1 MDTLVEMRNI
11 TKKFPGVIANKNVNL
26 KVFKGEIHGLLGE
39 NGAGKTTLMNI
50 LFGIY
55 RQDDGEIIYKGEK
68 VEFGS
73 PKDAINMGIGMVHQH
88 FNLVDTLTVWQNVIL
103 GHSEFVLKDEKDKLR
118 DVMEKY
124 GIRINLDARVS
135 TLSVGE
141 EQRVEILK
149 ALYRDID
156 LLILDEPTAILTPQE
171 VDSLFS
177 SLKKMVERGLTVIFI
192 THKLKEAL
200 SVTDRITVLRNGEV
214 VGVVET
220 AKTNEIELARMMVGK
235 EVVIRPIERHRRN
248 GRDALRIENVTAL
261 NDEGIEALKSISLTV
276 KSGEILGLA
285 GVSGNGQK
293 ELEEVIVGVRKVKEG
308 KIYLDNK
315 EISKMSVKDR
325 IKAGISCIPED
336 RLGSGVAGKLSVV
349 ENLMLR
355 DFEDYGKFNIDFE
368 TMRERAKKLIE
379 EFDVKTP
386 SLDTPVSMLSGGNL
400 QRLILA
406 RELSRNPKLLIASQ
420 PTRGLDVAGIE
431 YVRRRIV
438 ETADS
443 GAAVILI
450 SEDLDEIFHMADR
463 IAVIYEGQI
472 RGVFDK
478 GAVTKEDVGILMAGG
493 SL

>member
-1 MDTLVEMRNI
+1 MDVLVEMRGI
-11 TKKFPGVIANKNVNL
+11 TKRFPGVVANKNVNL
-26 KVFKGEIHGLLGE
+26 KIFRGEIHGLLGE

-55 RQDDGEIIYKGEK
+55 KQDEGEIIYKGEK
-68 VEFGS
+68 VEFKS
-73 PKDAINMGIGMVHQH
+73 PKDAINAGIGMVHQH

-103 GHSEFVLKDEKDKLR
+103 GHSSFILSDEKEKLR

-135 TLSVGE
+135 SLSVGE

-149 ALYRDID
+149 ALYRDVE

-220 AKTNEIELARMMVGK
+220 AKTNEVELARMMVGK
-235 EVVIRPIERHRRN
+235 EVVIRPIERN
-248 GRDALRIENVTAL
+248 KTGEDDVLRIERVTAL
-261 NDEGIEALKSISLTV
+261 NDEGIEALRKISLNV
-276 KSGEILGLA
+276 KSGEILGIA

-293 ELEEVIVGVRKVKEG
+293 ELEEVIVGIRETKEG
-308 KIYLDNK
+308 KIYLNGR
-315 EISKMSVKDR
+315 EITKMGVRDR
-325 IKAGISCIPED
+325 IKAGIACIPED

-355 DFEDYGKFNIDFE
+355 DFENYGKFNLDFE
-368 TMRERAKKLIE
+368 KMREKAKKLLK
-379 EFDVKTP
+379 EFDIKTP
-386 SLDTPVSMLSGGNL
+386 SLDVPVSMLSGGNL

-438 ETADS
+438 ETADN

-450 SEDLDEIFHMADR
+450 SEDLDEIFHIADR
-463 IAVIYEGQI
+463 IAVIYEGEI
-472 RGVFDK
+472 RGVFDRN
-478 GAVTKEDVGILMAGG
+478 AVTKEDVGILMAGG

>member
-1 MDTLVEMRNI
+1 MKNI

-55 RQDDGEIIYKGEK
+55 KQDEGEIIYKGKK
-68 VEFGS
+68 VEFKS

-103 GHSEFVLKDEKDKLR
+103 GHSEFVLKDEKEKLM

-149 ALYRDID
+149 ALYRDAE

-177 SLKKMVERGLTVIFI
+177 SLKKMVKKGLTVIFI

-235 EVVIRPIERHRRN
+235 EIVIRPIEKTRRN
-248 GRDALRIENVTAL
+248 GKDALRIENVTAL
-261 NDEGIEALKSISLTV
+261 NDEGIEALKKVSLTV

-293 ELEEVIVGVRKVKEG
+293 ELEEVIVGVRRIKSG
-308 KIYLDNK
+308 RIYLYDR
-315 EISKMSVKDR
+315 EISKMGVKNR

-355 DFEDYGKFNIDFE
+355 DFEDYGEFSLDFE
-368 TMRERAKKLIE
+368 KMREKAKKLIE
-379 EFDVKTP
+379 EFDIKTP

-406 RELSRNPKLLIASQ
+406 RELSRNPRLLIASQ

-431 YVRRRIV
+431 YVRKRIV
-438 ETADS
+438 ETAS
-443 GAAVILI
+443 NGTAVMLI
-450 SEDLDEIFHMADR
+450 SEDLDEIFHIADR
-463 IAVIYEGQI
+463 IAVIYEGEI
-472 RGVFDK
+472 RGVFDRDS
-478 GAVTKEDVGILMAGG
+478 VTKEEVGILMAGG
-493 SL
+493 LL

>member
-1 MDTLVEMRNI
+1 
-11 TKKFPGVIANKNVNL
+11 
-26 KVFKGEIHGLLGE
+26 
-39 NGAGKTTLMNI
+39 
-50 LFGIY
+50 
-55 RQDDGEIIYKGEK
+55 
-68 VEFGS
+68 
-73 PKDAINMGIGMVHQH
+73 
-88 FNLVDTLTVWQNVIL
+88 
-103 GHSEFVLKDEKDKLR
+103 
-118 DVMEKY
+118 
-124 GIRINLDARVS
+124 LDARVS
-135 TLSVGE
+135 SLSVGE

-149 ALYRDID
+149 ALYRDVE

-220 AKTNEIELARMMVGK
+220 AKTNEVELARMMVGK
-235 EVVIRPIERHRRN
+235 EVVIRPIERN
-248 GRDALRIENVTAL
+248 KTGEDDVLRIERVTAL
-261 NDEGIEALKSISLTV
+261 NDEGIEALRKISLNV
-276 KSGEILGLA
+276 KSGEILGIA

-293 ELEEVIVGVRKVKEG
+293 ELEEVIVGIRETKEG
-308 KIYLDNK
+308 KIYLNGR
-315 EISKMSVKDR
+315 EITKMGVRDR
-325 IKAGISCIPED
+325 IKAGIACIPED

-355 DFEDYGKFNIDFE
+355 DFENYGKFNLDFE
-368 TMRERAKKLIE
+368 KMREKAKKLLK
-379 EFDVKTP
+379 EFDIKTP
-386 SLDTPVSMLSGGNL
+386 SLDVPVSMLSGGNL

-438 ETADS
+438 ETADN

-450 SEDLDEIFHMADR
+450 SEDLDEIFHIADR
-463 IAVIYEGQI
+463 IAVIYEGEI
-472 RGVFDK
+472 RGVFDRN
-478 GAVTKEDVGILMAGG
+478 AVTKEDVGILMAGG